1 MKKNIPI
8 FIPIIIVLS
17 ITTGCIDG
25 VYNKDSSGYTNP
37 YDFIN
42 SHEHINGKIIKVSDG
57 DTIWI
62 QCKNGSKYK
71 IRLLGVDT
79 PETYKKNNPHEYYTY
94 DNTPIT
100 NITYLKVWGH
110 KATEYAKNKLENREV
125 IIVFDKKSPKKD
137 SYGRYLAYV
146 FVNGEDFNEDL
157 IEYGYARVYLSDFEL
172 LDRYLEEEK
181 HAKKNKVGLWN
192 IPN

>member
-1 MKKNIPI
+1 M
-8 FIPIIIVLS
+8 
-17 ITTGCIDG
+17 
-25 VYNKDSSGYTNP
+25 
-37 YDFIN
+37 
-42 SHEHINGKIIKVSDG
+42 
-57 DTIWI
+57 
-62 QCKNGSKYK
+62 
-71 IRLLGVDT
+71 
-79 PETYKKNNPHEYYTY
+79 
-94 DNTPIT
+94 
-100 NITYLKVWGH
+100 
-110 KATEYAKNKLENREV
+110 ENREV

>member
-1 MKKNIPI
+1 MP
-8 FIPIIIVLS
+8 FVIILS
-17 ITTGCIDG
+17 IIASGCMEEFH
-25 VYNKDSSGYTNP
+25 NKDLSDYVSS

-42 SHEHINGKIIKVSDG
+42 SHEHITGKVIKVSDG

-62 QCKNGSKYK
+62 QCENGSKYK

-79 PETYKKNNPHEYYTY
+79 PETYRRNNPHEYYTY
-94 DNTPIT
+94 NNTPIT

-125 IIVFDKKSPKKD
+125 VIVFDKKSPKKD
-137 SYGRYLAYV
+137 RYGRYLAYV

-157 IEYGYARVYLSDFEL
+157 IEYGYARVYVSDFEL
-172 LDRYLEEEK
+172 LDRYLKEEK
-181 HAKKNKVGLWN
+181 YAKKNKIGLWN
-192 IPN
+192 ISN